1 MEARRRHARKVVLAG
16 DYRHSDF
23 ESVRTFLVAAPNIDV
38 IEMGAFDQAAS
49 GGEIIALC
57 QSRPGQFTQCQI
69 ESFHARAPLA
79 RLLAI
84 LGSWCEGEMRT
95 GRPWHGVERVYWYD
109 AIGRL
114 RWLLASGTYSAA
126 SRTQTAAERIE
137 SSTRRWPHAKPGAS
151 AAIFT
156 LRHSEYEPLA
166 DVCRALQLS
175 PRREKVWQPLGTAP
189 ELVIVATD
197 DLQAGVAVDSLSAMC
212 NGWPDTKRI
221 ALLNFPR
228 RSEVELL
235 KGLGFHQVLGKP
247 LLIADLLG
255 CLPGM
260 WVERSQRQTAA
271 S

>member
-1 MEARRRHARKVVLAG
+1 MEAIRRHARKVMLAG

-23 ESVRTFLVAAPNIDV
+23 DAVRAFLAAAPNIDV
-38 IEMGAFDQAAS
+38 IEMGAVNKAAS
-49 GGEIIALC
+49 GGEIIAIC
-57 QSRPGQFTQCQI
+57 QSRPGQLTQSQI
-69 ESFHARAPLA
+69 ESLHACAPLA

-84 LGSWCEGEMRT
+84 LGSWCEGEMRS
-95 GRPWHGVERVYWYD
+95 GQPWHGVERVYWYD
-109 AIGRL
+109 AVGRL

-137 SSTRRWPHAKPGAS
+137 SSTRRWPQVKPGAS

-156 LRHSEYEPLA
+156 LRRSEYEPLA

-175 PRREKVWQPLGTAP
+175 PRWEKGWQPLGIAP
-189 ELVIVATD
+189 QFVIVAID
-197 DLQAGVAVDSLSAMC
+197 DLQAGVALDSLAAMC

-235 KGLGFHQVLGKP
+235 KATGFHHVLGKP